1 MIIIYTIFL
10 YFFSIYVI
18 KKSIFFFNKYSI
30 VDYPAERSNH
40 TTPTPKGAGLIIIPI
55 VAISTLI
62 FFYFWL
68 LPLNEWA
75 IIFFL
80 CFFLGIISFID
91 DIKNLSIKS
100 RLLLQTLI
108 VGLSLLIYYES
119 ITMNLLSLPISYE
132 RYFPLINSFLF
143 FFFLLSWVWII
154 NLYNFMDGIDGLT
167 ALQVC
172 TVAICVNFLSIFGY
186 LNEEY
191 QIFSLILFSVYLAFY
206 KFNKSPAKIFLG
218 DVGSIPS
225 GYLMG
230 FIMFSCLLTNG
241 VLLPIIIVN
250 MYYIL
255 DSTST
260 LLIRIVKK
268 ENILK
273 AHSDHFYQKMIRKG
287 YQHSFVIKW
296 IFGLNSILLI
306 LSLLSIKLP
315 IISFIFSILFT
326 TALLYLFYFKKE
338 I

>member
-30 VDYPAERSNH
+30 MDYPAERSNH
-40 TTPTPKGAGLIIIPI
+40 TTPTPKGAGLVIIPI

-62 FFYFWL
+62 FFYFFL
-68 LPLNEWA
+68 KPLNDWV
-75 IIFFL
+75 IILFL
-80 CFFLGIISFID
+80 CFFLGMISLID
-91 DIKNLSIKS
+91 DVKNLSIKS
-100 RLLLQTLI
+100 RLLSQTLI
-108 VGLSLLIYYES
+108 VGLSLLVYYES
-119 ITMNLLSLPISYE
+119 VTSNLLLLPVSYDK
-132 RYFPLINSFLF
+132 YFPLINCFLF
-143 FFFLLSWVWII
+143 LFFLLSWMWII

-167 ALQVC
+167 AIQVC

-225 GYLMG
+225 GYLIG
-230 FIMFSCLLTNG
+230 FIMISCLLTNG

-287 YQHSFVIKW
+287 YQHSFVIRW

-315 IISFIFSILFT
+315 IICFVFSILFT
-326 TALLYLFYFKKE
+326 AALLNLFYFKKE

>member
-1 MIIIYTIFL
+1 M
-10 YFFSIYVI
+10 
-18 KKSIFFFNKYSI
+18 
-30 VDYPAERSNH
+30 DYPAERSNH
-40 TTPTPKGAGLIIIPI
+40 KTPTPKGAGLIIIPI

-62 FFYFWL
+62 FFYFFL
-68 LPLNEWA
+68 QPLNEWA

-80 CFFLGIISFID
+80 CFFLGMISFID

-119 ITMNLLSLPISYE
+119 VTTNLLSLPVSYE
-132 RYFPLINSFLF
+132 KYFSLINCLLFL
-143 FFFLLSWVWII
+143 FFLLSWMWII

-167 ALQVC
+167 AIQVC

-186 LNEEY
+186 LNDEY
-191 QIFSLILFSVYLAFY
+191 QTFSLILFSVYLAFY

-225 GYLMG
+225 GYLIG
-230 FIMFSCLLTNG
+230 FMMISCLVTNG

-273 AHSDHFYQKMIRKG
+273 AHSDHFYQKMLRKG

-315 IISFIFSILFT
+315 IISFVFSILFT
-326 TALLYLFYFKKE
+326 VALLYLFYFKKE

>member
-30 VDYPAERSNH
+30 IDYPTGRSNH
-40 TTPTPKGAGLIIIPI
+40 NVPTPKGAGLIIIPM

-62 FFYFWL
+62 FFYFIEQFFFEWIVIFL
-68 LPLNEWA
+68 LCL
-75 IIFFL
+75 L
-80 CFFLGIISFID
+80 LGTISFID
-91 DIKNLSIKS
+91 DIKNLSTKI
-100 RLLLQTLI
+100 RLFLQLFI
-108 VGLSLLIYYES
+108 VSLSLIIYIEP
-119 ITMNLLSLPISYE
+119 ITKNLFSAPVSFEKYG
-132 RYFPLINSFLF
+132 PLIICFIFMFILI
-143 FFFLLSWVWII
+143 SWMWII

-172 TVAICVNFLSIFGY
+172 TVAISVNLLSIIGY

-225 GYLMG
+225 GYLIG

-255 DSTST
+255 DSTCT

-296 IFGLNSILLI
+296 IFGLNSILLV

-326 TALLYLFYFKKE
+326 AALLYLFYFKKE

>member
-30 VDYPAERSNH
+30 MDYPAERSNH

-62 FFYFWL
+62 FFYFFL
-68 LPLNEWA
+68 QPLNEWT

-108 VGLSLLIYYES
+108 VGLSLLVYYEPV
-119 ITMNLLSLPISYE
+119 TTNLLSVPVSYE
-132 RYFPLINSFLF
+132 RYFPLINCFLF
-143 FFFLLSWVWII
+143 LFFLLSWMWII

-172 TVAICVNFLSIFGY
+172 TVAISVNLLSIIGY

-225 GYLMG
+225 GYLIG

-268 ENILK
+268 ENIFA

-296 IFGLNSILLI
+296 IFGLNSILLV

-326 TALLYLFYFKKE
+326 AALLYLFYFKKE

>member
-1 MIIIYTIFL
+1 M
-10 YFFSIYVI
+10 
-18 KKSIFFFNKYSI
+18 
-30 VDYPAERSNH
+30 DYPAERSNH
-40 TTPTPKGAGLIIIPI
+40 KTPTPKGAGLIIIPI

-62 FFYFWL
+62 FFYFFL
-68 LPLNEWA
+68 QPLNEWA

-80 CFFLGIISFID
+80 CFFLGMISFID

-119 ITMNLLSLPISYE
+119 VTTNLLSLPVSYE
-132 RYFPLINSFLF
+132 KYFSLINCLLFL
-143 FFFLLSWVWII
+143 FFLLSWMWII

-167 ALQVC
+167 AIQVC

-186 LNEEY
+186 LNDEY

-225 GYLMG
+225 GYLIG
-230 FIMFSCLLTNG
+230 FMMISCLVTNG

-273 AHSDHFYQKMIRKG
+273 AHSDHFYQKMLRKG

-315 IISFIFSILFT
+315 IISFVFSILFT
-326 TALLYLFYFKKE
+326 VALLYLFYFKKE